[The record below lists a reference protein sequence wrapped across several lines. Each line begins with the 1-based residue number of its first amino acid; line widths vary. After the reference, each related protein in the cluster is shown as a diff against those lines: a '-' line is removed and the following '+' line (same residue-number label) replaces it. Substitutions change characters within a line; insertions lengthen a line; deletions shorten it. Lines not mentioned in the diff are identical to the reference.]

1 MLLAYARHD
10 LPDDLFGR
18 AETERREQAMRAA
31 IAKVMEL
38 LEIDGLAP
46 WSPDVKASDEV
57 LDRVF
62 RLFFKTLRLPLQL
75 RKSEYHILAGLVPR
89 EKLDRE
95 ITEKLD
101 AIVTVARKAKPRTE

>member
-1 MLLAYARHD
+1 LLAYARHD
-10 LPDDLFGR
+10 QPDDLFGR
-18 AETERREQAMRAA
+18 AEIEQRERAMREA
-31 IAKVMEL
+31 IAEVTKY
-38 LEIDGLAP
+38 LEIDELAP

-62 RLFFKTLRLPLQL
+62 RLFFKKLRLPLQL
-75 RKSEYHILAGLVPR
+75 RKSEYHVLAGLIPR
-89 EKLDRE
+89 EKLDGE